1 MARPAVLVRFALIIL
16 TTVGVAWMHSFGH
29 SFTHAST
36 SHTAVAHDSAAHDH
50 REQHFDAAT
59 TVAVPGP
66 AAVVAR
72 APICEAGCPDGM
84 GMDPFAVCLAILS
97 SLGLLLLLAAAWLT
111 SIRARLTAWRSALAW
126 WPAGRGP
133 PAFDFG
139 LRLTRLSVLRI

>member
-36 SHTAVAHDSAAHDH
+36 SHTAVAHDSAARVHH
-50 REQHFDAAT
+50 EQHLAAT
-59 TVAVPGP
+59 TVTMPGP
-66 AAVVAR
+66 AVVVAR

-97 SLGLLLLLAAAWLT
+97 SLGLLLLLAAAWLAST
-111 SIRARLTAWRSALAW
+111 RTHLTAWRSALAW

-133 PAFDFG
+133 PSFDLG
-139 LRLTRLSVLRI
+139 LHLTRLSVLRI